1 MVVGASTQHVAP
13 LHLKRHSEMACRG
26 RLSTTTEESSVPA
39 GSLQRRNGTAAVGTR
54 ALGRLFRGVARFGEP
69 WASQWR
75 DQRSMRALQKE
86 EPIGRRLHAVISAV
100 RERRETTD
108 PLLEATEKW
117 RARTATRFEPLVDG
131 SLGEPGL
138 YDENVTISDAVKVSR
153 KPLDAYMLYVLV
165 REFRPQTVVE
175 LGTNVGISSAYLAAG
190 QSRNGF
196 GRTVTFDASPYR
208 QRLAR
213 ELHGEIGVH
222 NVDCV
227 CGLFT
232 DTLVPQ
238 LNRGARV
245 ELAYID
251 GHHQYQPTLDY
262 FDQICRHA
270 ADLCVFIFDDIN
282 WSDGMRNAWS
292 SLKSDPRFTIIVDL
306 RRMGIGVVANGQPSL
321 QFVTDQ
327 IKTVL

>member
-1 MVVGASTQHVAP
+1 
-13 LHLKRHSEMACRG
+13 L
-26 RLSTTTEESSVPA
+26 
-39 GSLQRRNGTAAVGTR
+39 
-54 ALGRLFRGVARFGEP
+54 
-69 WASQWR
+69 
-75 DQRSMRALQKE
+75 RALQKV
-86 EPIGRRLHAVISAV
+86 EPIGRRLHAAISAV
-100 RERRETTD
+100 REPGETTD

-117 RARTATRFEPLVDG
+117 RSRTAARFESLADG

-138 YDENVTISDAVKVSR
+138 YDEDATISDAVSVSM
-153 KPLDAYMLYVLV
+153 KPRGAFLLYIFV
-165 REFRPQTVVE
+165 REFCPQTVVE

-190 QSRNGF
+190 QVRNGF

-208 QRLAR
+208 QRLAK
-213 ELHGEIGVH
+213 ELHKEIGVQ

-238 LNRGARV
+238 LNRLARV
-245 ELAYID
+245 DLAFID

-282 WSDGMRNAWS
+282 WSDGMRNAWTA
-292 SLKSDPRFTIIVDL
+292 LKSDPRFTIIVDL
-306 RRMGIGVVANGQPSL
+306 RRIGIGVVANGQPSL
-321 QFVTDQ
+321 QYVTPQ